1 MVYFNTLGIHVVVLN
16 TFEAAR
22 NLLEKKGALYSDR
35 PRFVMLKEL
44 CVFLFLLIFIT
55 L

>member
-22 NLLEKKGALYSDR
+22 DLLEKKGALYSDR